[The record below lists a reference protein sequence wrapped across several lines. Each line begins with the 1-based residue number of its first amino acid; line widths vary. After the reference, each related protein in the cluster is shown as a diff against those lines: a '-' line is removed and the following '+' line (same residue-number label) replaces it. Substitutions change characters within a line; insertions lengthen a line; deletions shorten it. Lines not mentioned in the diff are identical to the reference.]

1 MIDTKASV
9 AKTLFLGKLL
19 HTNILPYPRFAESER
34 ETLRM
39 VIDSIDRFMEERVGD
54 FPRFDR
60 EGVQPEA
67 FISAL
72 KELGLFGLIIPEEH
86 GGLGLS
92 NAGYSRV
99 LQQLARHDGSTA
111 LTVGAHSSIGMK
123 GILLFGNDEQKS
135 RYLPRLASG
144 ELVAAFCL
152 TEPGSGSDAASI
164 KTNAEK
170 QPDGSWKL
178 NGQKIWIT
186 NGAFAGLFTVFARTD
201 SEGGQISAFIVE
213 RNLPGISIGH
223 KEDKMGIRASAT
235 TTVSFDNVILPPD
248 SLLGTEGK
256 GFKIAMSILN
266 NGRTGLGG
274 GCVGGMK
281 RSIAL
286 ASAYA
291 TTRKQF
297 GRPIAEFGLVKEK
310 LARMSMWCFATEAV
324 VHMVGHYIDSGVEDY
339 SLEAAISKVFASEA
353 LWNCSNEALQIAGGN
368 GFMKEY
374 PYEMIVRD
382 ARINLIFE
390 GTNEILRLF
399 IALTGAKEAGDYL
412 KRLGRGMGDFLSD
425 PIKGFGLLSDYASRR
440 FSFLSSLG
448 RERIP
453 DLPSCLRESEEV
465 YLNYAGKLAV
475 VTEGLLRRYKKEIT
489 EEQMKLRRL
498 ADITIDLFV
507 GLCVVSRV
515 ASIIKERGEDQ
526 SQTEIALLKLFTHE
540 ASLRIK
546 SNLEILDANEDD
558 SANAVAGR
566 INSEQSY
573 PWDTL

>member
-19 HTNILPYPRFAESER
+19 HTNLLPYPRFPEGER
-34 ETLRM
+34 ETLQM
-39 VIDSIDRFMEERVGD
+39 VIDSIDRFMEERTSD
-54 FPRFDR
+54 FPRFDK
-60 EGVQPEA
+60 EGVQHDA
-67 FISAL
+67 FINAL

-86 GGLGLS
+86 GGLALS
-92 NAGYSRV
+92 NAGYSRI

-123 GILLFGNDEQKS
+123 GILLFGSEEQKK
-135 RYLPRLASG
+135 RYLPKLATG
-144 ELVAAFCL
+144 EMIAAFCL

-164 KTNAEK
+164 KTKAEK
-170 QPDGSWKL
+170 LPDGSWKL

-186 NGAFAGLFTVFARTD
+186 NGAFAELFTVFARTE

-213 RNLPGISIGH
+213 RKFPGLSTGH

-235 TTVSFDNVILPPD
+235 TTVTFDNVILPPEA
-248 SLLGTEGK
+248 LLGAEGK

-286 ASAYA
+286 ASTYA
-291 TTRKQF
+291 STRKQF

-310 LARMSMWCFATEAV
+310 LARMSMLCFATEAV

-339 SLEAAISKVFASEA
+339 SVEAAISKVFASEA

-412 KRLGRGMGDFLSD
+412 KRLGQGMGDFLSD
-425 PIKGFGLLSDYASRR
+425 PIKGFGLLSEYASRR
-440 FSFLSSLG
+440 FSFISSLG

-453 DLPSCLRESEEV
+453 DLPQSLRESEDV

-475 VTEGLLRRYKKEIT
+475 ATEGLLRRYKREIT
-489 EEQMKLRRL
+489 EEQMKLRRV

-507 GLCVVSRV
+507 GLCVLSRV
-515 ASIIKERGEDQ
+515 ASLVHERGEGEVQ
-526 SQTEIALLKLFTHE
+526 AEIALLRLFTSE
-540 ASLRIK
+540 ARLRMKHHLESLE
-546 SNLEILDANEDD
+546 SNEDG
-558 SANAVAGR
+558 SADTIGKH
-566 INSEQSY
+566 ISTHQSY